1 MATFNLFDH
10 FMEELLKGTHNFSSH
25 TFRVALTNTA
35 PTQDSDTTLTNV
47 TQITGGGTTGYT
59 TVADGA
65 GATVTLTV
73 AETSA
78 GSGVWRLGTSSSDC
92 VFTAGASGI
101 GPFRYAV
108 IVNDTPTSPANPL
121 VGYLDYGSSITVTD
135 GNTFTIDAGA
145 NGWVEWTVPNAT

>member
-1 MATFNLFDH
+1 MATFNLFHEFGKDLH
-10 FMEELLKGTHNFSSH
+10 NGVHNFGSH
-25 TFRVALTNTA
+25 TFRVALTNSA
-35 PTQDSDTTLTNV
+35 PAQDTTALLADI
-47 TQITGGGTTGYT
+47 TQIAAGNGYT

-65 GATVTLTV
+65 GTTIALTV

-92 VFTAGASGI
+92 VFTASGGSI

-108 IVNDTPTSPANPL
+108 IVNDTPTSPLNPL
-121 VGYLDYGSSITVTD
+121 VGYLDYGSNIPVTD

-145 NGWVEWTVPNAT
+145 NGWYEYTVPAAV

>member
-1 MATFNLFDH
+1 MATFKLFDEFGKDLH
-10 FMEELLKGTHNFSSH
+10 NGVHNFTSH

-35 PTQDSDTTLTNV
+35 PTQDTDATLTNV
-47 TQITGGGTTGYT
+47 TQISAGNGYT
-59 TVADGA
+59 QVADGA
-65 GATVTLTV
+65 GTTVSLTI

-92 VFTAGASGI
+92 VFTASGGSI

-108 IVNDTPTSPANPL
+108 VVNDTPTSPANPL

-135 GNTFTIDAGA
+135 GNTFTVDAGA
-145 NGWVEWTVPNAT
+145 NGWYEYTVA

>member
-1 MATFNLFDH
+1 LATFVLFHH
-10 FMEELLKGTHNFSSH
+10 FGEELHKGTHNFSSN

-35 PTQDSDTTLTNV
+35 PAQTTATTLSNI

-65 GATVTLTV
+65 GTTVALTV
-73 AETSA
+73 AETA
-78 GSGVWRLGTSSSDC
+78 ADSGVWRLGTSSSDC
-92 VFTAGASGI
+92 VFTAGAAGI

-108 IVNDTPTSPANPL
+108 VVNDTPTSPANPL

-135 GNTFTIDAGA
+135 GNTFTVDAGA
-145 NGWVEWTVPNAT
+145 NGWYEYTVAAA